1 MQAFISDMSD
11 QAPDLISLIV
21 RATLQIP
28 EGRVSTYGDI
38 ARGLGDVAASRVVG
52 AVLAEN
58 ALSIGAPCHR
68 VVFSDGRVGWR
79 GAGGGGRERAVRSLR
94 GERVSIEEDKVV
106 DLESIRFTEFDI
118 PPVLR
123 NLAMEQVLLS
133 ERASDRD
140 DFSDLRYVAGIDV
153 AYTSEVGF
161 GASCLMDAETDEILE
176 EKLIERPARFPYV
189 PGYLGYREMAIVRD
203 LFAKKEGI
211 IYLIDGHGRSHPRR
225 FGIASHLGV
234 CLGVPTVGAAKS
246 LLVGKEIP
254 IDGRKTKVELDGHI
268 LAYGLT
274 KGGKTRTYVSVGH
287 RVSLET
293 AVDICSRLSKK
304 SSVPMPLRRAHLM
317 AGAARKRYQEREE
330 D

>member
-1 MQAFISDMSD
+1 MCNQV
-11 QAPDLISLIV
+11 PDLISLIV
-21 RATLQIP
+21 QATLQIP

-38 ARGLGDVAASRVVG
+38 ARGLGDVAASRAVG

-58 ALSIGAPCHR
+58 TLRIGVPCHR
-68 VVFSDGRVGWR
+68 VVFSDGRVGWC
-79 GAGGGGRERAVRSLR
+79 GGEGNGRERAGQLLR
-94 GERVSIEEDKVV
+94 GERVPIEEDRVV
-106 DLESIRFTEFDI
+106 DLESRRFTEFDV

-123 NLAMEQVLLS
+123 NLATEQLLLS
-133 ERASDRD
+133 ERVSDRD

-161 GASCLMDAETDEILE
+161 GASCLMDAETDEIVE
-176 EKLIERPARFPYV
+176 EKLIERPVRFPYV

-225 FGIASHLGV
+225 FGAASHLGV

-254 IDGRKTKVELDGHI
+254 IDGRRTKVEVDGQI

-293 AVDICSRLSKK
+293 AVDICGRLMKK
-304 SSVPMPLRRAHLM
+304 SSVPTPLHRAHLM